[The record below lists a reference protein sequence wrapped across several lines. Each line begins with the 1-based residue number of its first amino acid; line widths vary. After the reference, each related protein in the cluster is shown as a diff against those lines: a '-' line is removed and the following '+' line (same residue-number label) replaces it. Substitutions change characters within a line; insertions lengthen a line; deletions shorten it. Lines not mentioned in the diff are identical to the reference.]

1 MSSFDG
7 SSNFS
12 SLLNASSNAFDGNNK
27 GISLTLAPSSS
38 PFKTFP
44 PSTTGIPLPNGM
56 QFSNES
62 NRFDEIQKII
72 AAELDN
78 VNANYPQSTEQD
90 DDEEEGDDTTK
101 SKRKKTRRYKGGKL
115 MTVFMS

>member
-1 MSSFDG
+1 
-7 SSNFS
+7 
-12 SLLNASSNAFDGNNK
+12 
-27 GISLTLAPSSS
+27 
-38 PFKTFP
+38 
-44 PSTTGIPLPNGM
+44 M
-56 QFSNES
+56 QFSHES

-101 SKRKKTRRYKGGKL
+101 SKRKKTRRYKGGKRDDFL
-115 MTVFMS
+115 FFCSFS